1 MLCTDIRIRVPLN
14 GQAMN
19 PSITRSGSFVLL
31 AVASLTIMVG
41 CVIVPGLPTIA
52 QQLGVGNAASWLI
65 TVPSLG
71 VIVFGPLAGKLI
83 DRFGLYKSLCFGL
96 FTYGLLGI
104 AGFML
109 HGPVIFVDRLLLGGS
124 TAMIMAAGT
133 GLISEFYE
141 GNARLGM
148 IAKQGMSIELG
159 GVIFLFVAGLL
170 AHVGWQWPF
179 ALYLSAWALLALVLV
194 CVPQPSATKHSQEA
208 GEIPALSAALKLV
221 YMSATLS
228 MIVFF
233 TAVIMLPLRL
243 ADIGLN
249 EAQVGYFLSYVSLV
263 AVGAAAIMPT
273 AARKIGEHGTLIFGF
288 AFYTLAH
295 SAFAFGDGLTLMIEG
310 GLCLG
315 LGFGLTVPLL
325 NHMTIELSHA
335 AQRGRN
341 LAWLSVAIFGGQFLS
356 SFMEFVPGGQSYGFL
371 CAATV
376 GLLAAGVIVINIRTR
391 GCRRTG

>member
-1 MLCTDIRIRVPLN
+1 MTAALSRP
-14 GQAMN
+14 
-19 PSITRSGSFVLL
+19 GSLVLL

-52 QQLGVGNAASWLI
+52 HHLGVGNAASWLV
-65 TVPSLG
+65 TVPALG

-83 DRFGLYKSLCFGL
+83 DRIGLYKSLCLGL
-96 FTYGLLGI
+96 FSYGLLAI

-109 HGPVIFVDRLLLGGS
+109 HGPLIFVDRLLLGGS

-141 GNARLGM
+141 GNARLNM

-159 GVIFLFVAGLL
+159 GVIFLFTAGLL
-170 AHVGWQWPF
+170 ANVAWQLPF
-179 ALYLSAWALLALVLV
+179 ALYLCAWGLLALVLM
-194 CVPQPSATKHSQEA
+194 CVPQPSVTRHSMEA
-208 GEIPALSAALKLV
+208 GEITRATPAALRLV
-221 YMSATLS
+221 YTSATLS

-233 TAVIMLPLRL
+233 TAIIMLPLRL
-243 ADIGLN
+243 HDIGLN

-263 AVGAAAIMPT
+263 AVGAAAIMPI
-273 AARKIGEHGTLIFGF
+273 AARKVGAHGALISGF
-288 AFYTLAH
+288 VFYAPAHLAFMTAE
-295 SAFAFGDGLTLMIEG
+295 GLTLMIEG

-356 SFMEFVPGGQSYGFL
+356 SFTEFIPGGQSYGFL
-371 CAATV
+371 CAA
-376 GLLAAGVIVINIRTR
+376 GVALIASGIVMGSATR
-391 GCRRTG
+391 GRLRHTP